1 MEFTF
6 DDSPLQRLLD
16 SLNRGDSLS
25 AMKFL
30 ATLEGEEELLAEDA
44 ALQLEEKGVLLDI
57 STLPPADGGE
67 ARVRLRREQELAQAG
82 ALLEKLE
89 DTDPLAICLREIAG
103 QSPCE
108 DPDRLAALAAAGD
121 KAAMEQLTKGQLP
134 HVVELAKAHVG
145 RGVLL
150 LDLIQE
156 GSLGLW
162 QSVLHYE
169 SGDFVSQADW
179 YIRSAMGRLVT
190 LQARSQGVGE
200 NLSAA
205 LQRYRQADRELLT
218 RLGHNPTRE
227 ELALE
232 MHITPEE
239 VGALQSMLETVE
251 AVAKTRASAAEKAPQ
266 PEDEQPVEDTAY
278 FQMRQRIGELL
289 SVLEEQDAKILSL
302 RFGLE
307 GGKPMNPQQI
317 GDLLQLTAEEV
328 LQREARAL
336 QILRKE
342 N

>member
-1 MEFTF
+1 M
-6 DDSPLQRLLD
+6 
-16 SLNRGDSLS
+16 
-25 AMKFL
+25 
-30 ATLEGEEELLAEDA
+30 
-44 ALQLEEKGVLLDI
+44 
-57 STLPPADGGE
+57 
-67 ARVRLRREQELAQAG
+67 
-82 ALLEKLE
+82 
-89 DTDPLAICLREIAG
+89 
-103 QSPCE
+103 
-108 DPDRLAALAAAGD
+108 
-121 KAAMEQLTKGQLP
+121 
-134 HVVELAKAHVG
+134 
-145 RGVLL
+145 LL